1 MNDLLTTEELAAR
14 WRMED
19 AETVCAMIRRGELP
33 ASKIGKRYL
42 IESTTVLQFEA
53 DRKGTT
59 CRSINAVK
67 SGGVAGATFAQAALE
82 WWERHAHQRQT
93 DNARSTDKSLAR
105 RHQLGR
111 ANVSQK
117 SNWLWRCL
125 GLRVLPA
132 RPVGRERRQ
141 HAALVGAR

>member
-19 AETVCAMIRRGELP
+19 TETVCAMIRRGELP

-53 DRKGTT
+53 DKKETT

-67 SGGVAGATFAQAALE
+67 SGGVAGA
-82 WWERHAHQRQT
+82 
-93 DNARSTDKSLAR
+93 SLANR
-105 RHQLGR
+105 QLLKALAR
-111 ANVSQK
+111 ATKKPRKNGTTNAPPSFGDSEGSENVLALHSRK
-117 SNWLWRCL
+117 PRSNGGSGTRNTSAPHNLTL
-125 GLRVLPA
+125 
-132 RPVGRERRQ
+132 
-141 HAALVGAR
+141 